1 MNSYN
6 VFWQGL
12 DRGHEGTWDPAL
24 WRGVLNAFAEYSPV
38 DLKDIDGPFY
48 TILKEKFPD
57 IQWVTSVE
65 GEPPRNFFRDARE
78 AWSSTGV
85 VSFPKG
91 KDCASITMLGKKV
104 MEGSISYA
112 DVLSMAAILEEE
124 KNEHPFV
131 ILLEALRNSPGG
143 RGLSIKDLIKI
154 MRHYRPGDD
163 INEVLS
169 AADEK
174 LPSTALRRFKAILL
188 LMTYAGLAISKNNL
202 FFAGQDISNY
212 SIITGTDLKDAFVK
226 WLHDENVEGSGR
238 ASSYIGALDSADII
252 ARSYCSKFVIP
263 SVYDM
268 PDSSLESL
276 KVFIS
281 TEGRKEELVSGS
293 GLFCNLEEVPISH
306 WRDGYCVAA
315 IGALIKFKAIYKK
328 CRGRIIYNR
337 PHSNQDDPPPAVDR
351 LSIALKLFAAKRN
364 EEEWFADNTGGNTN
378 KPRVGYIANKQLR
391 VLSNTPPDIRKLNDD
406 VPTNIRAWFKNY
418 WDANGN
424 KSWIEG
430 LSDAD
435 LSGFGPYIAY
445 LLQMGSPSV
454 SKPDK
459 FTNALDAAVKA
470 IIKPEET
477 GFYDER
483 INEILNFLG
492 LIGFEWKEDFD
503 IDDLGEAVNAQRVI
517 KRRLKDLDIKR
528 IQESATSDDGNDPD
542 YITVNEFIWFVKLNL
557 NKIEKEAQ
565 EGKMKPAAHKKIGK
579 DQQNKKPQ
587 VDLKD
592 FEDVLLLRLRAALRT
607 KPFAILAGHSGTGK
621 SRMVRKLAYMTCN
634 DDALRKDENE
644 KPLKEP
650 GNFCMVQVKPN
661 WHDSSDLLGYYS
673 ELGKRYR
680 STDFVRFICKAYA
693 YPNTPF
699 FVCLDEMNL
708 APVEQYFAEYLSAIE
723 SRKLTKVI
731 IKEENSGADK
741 DEHPLIDK
749 EIEGILTDE
758 LLPKSAYTLE
768 DTTGKTINYD
778 WLGCTMTESEHW
790 IKTYGL
796 TIPRNLFVVG
806 TVNMDETTN
815 QFSRKVLDR
824 AMTIEMTDA
833 DFDNFGKKS
842 PELNFD
848 DEYMGEEAVKAMLTG
863 EVQAKE
869 LSDDQKKNLNSLK
882 EVLAPT
888 SFAVA
893 YRFANEYALYEES
906 LRKTAEVS
914 YKPSGSKEPTEKL
927 ELESSASTE
936 NATSSEQ
943 SSEAL
948 ATDGGVTEAKTTES
962 APVKTTPAIPSAFD
976 DMVLMKVLPR
986 ISGDENEVQA
996 IFYKGRVQGKEGSRG
1011 NPADKTLMKI
1021 LDVKKDTESLRKIAA
1036 ILERGG
1042 TYLSFW
1048 P

>member
-1 MNSYN
+1 MADPICRWRNATPETVRLLVELLPKTEMSEADYKKQLKEN
-6 VFWQGL
+6 CRAKNFDYDKFLTTAYQLAAQIGLYYIDSNGIYHPRFNRVLTDAEANEYVSRVSSLYVSPNPYAKSMSTASSVACLYDLFVQCAGKVDKGVRIDVKKVLEDYYKLPIGNTDMVVNLMVASGSFDKVDGQHIVYRGL
-12 DRGHEGTWDPAL
+12 DGLANDKERFFNHFGPVDSTVGFVEAMAAADNLREAFIAWMRYCERLSESTINNYIASLDRVSESVPTS
-24 WRGVLNAFAEYSPV
+24 GVNRTSGWWAGIYSYLTEAPPPVKTFFEIQTIEELRRYYGAFDLLFAESVNYGGLNPAKYNECRKWAIGNDS
-38 DLKDIDGPFY
+38 
-48 TILKEKFPD
+48 KEN
-57 IQWVTSVE
+57 
-65 GEPPRNFFRDARE
+65 RR
-78 AWSSTGV
+78 
-85 VSFPKG
+85 
-91 KDCASITMLGKKV
+91 
-104 MEGSISYA
+104 
-112 DVLSMAAILEEE
+112 
-124 KNEHPFV
+124 
-131 ILLEALRNSPGG
+131 
-143 RGLSIKDLIKI
+143 SIK
-154 MRHYRPGDD
+154 YG
-163 INEVLS
+163 
-169 AADEK
+169 
-174 LPSTALRRFKAILL
+174 
-188 LMTYAGLAISKNNL
+188 
-202 FFAGQDISNY
+202 
-212 SIITGTDLKDAFVK
+212 
-226 WLHDENVEGSGR
+226 
-238 ASSYIGALDSADII
+238 YIA
-252 ARSYCSKFVIP
+252 
-263 SVYDM
+263 
-268 PDSSLESL
+268 
-276 KVFIS
+276 
-281 TEGRKEELVSGS
+281 
-293 GLFCNLEEVPISH
+293 
-306 WRDGYCVAA
+306 
-315 IGALIKFKAIYKK
+315 YKK
-328 CRGRIIYNR
+328 FLKWREEQKK
-337 PHSNQDDPPPAVDR
+337 PEDKPQPPPTVDR

-378 KPRVGYIANKQLR
+378 KPRIGYIANKQLR
-391 VLSNTPPDIRKLNDD
+391 VLSNTPLDIRKLNDD

-418 WDANGN
+418 WDADGN

-435 LSGFGPYIAY
+435 LSGFGPYIVY

-470 IIKPEET
+470 IIKPKET

-517 KRRLKDLDIKR
+517 KRRLKDLGIKR
-528 IQESATSDDGNDPD
+528 IQESATADDGNAPD

-565 EGKMKPAAHKKIGK
+565 EGKMKPAAHEEISTKQK
-579 DQQNKKPQ
+579 NKKPQ
-587 VDLKD
+587 VDLTD

-634 DDALRKDENE
+634 DDALRKDKNG

-680 STDFVRFICKAYA
+680 ASDFVKFIVKAYA
-693 YPNTPF
+693 YPDTPF

-723 SRKLTKVI
+723 SRKIQKV
-731 IKEENSGADK
+731 KVLK
-741 DEHPLIDK
+741 KKPLAEIDV
-749 EIEGILTDE
+749 ETVVSDE
-758 LLPKSAYTLE
+758 LIPRSAYVE
-768 DTTGKTINYD
+768 GEEANRIIHYD
-778 WLGCTMTESEHW
+778 WLGCELKESEHW
-790 IKTYGL
+790 IANYGL
-796 TIPRNLFVVG
+796 TIPRNLFVIG
-806 TVNMDETTN
+806 TVNMDESTN

-848 DEYMGEEAVKAMLTG
+848 DEYMGDEAVKAMLTG
-863 EVQAKE
+863 KVQAKE
-869 LSDDQKKNLNSLK
+869 LSSEQKENLNKLK
-882 EVLAPT
+882 GVLAPT

-893 YRFANEYALYEES
+893 YRFANEYALYDES
-906 LRKTAEVS
+906 LKKTAEVS
-914 YKPSGSKEPTEKL
+914 YKSSNSGEPTEKL
-927 ELESSASTE
+927 ELKSAASTE

-948 ATDGGVTEAKTTES
+948 ATDGGVTGAKTTGT

-986 ISGDENEVQA
+986 ISGDENEVET
-996 IFYKGRVQGKEGSRG
+996 IFYKGRVQGKEGSRV

-1021 LDVKKDTESLRKIAA
+1021 LDVKKDTESLRKITA